1 MMRSSEMK
9 KVGIGWYSKN
19 EWFKLSTVAADADRL
34 EKSYEEW
41 LEAFKKGCDEL
52 LGAGIIAV
60 KVPVHVQD
68 LLDWCNRQGLA
79 LDSDARSQYIAEQLR
94 NLPEDGRRKEGK
106 ESVKEALFEAIE
118 NQIRDDNPK
127 ETRLTLERLVRE
139 GLPQNEAMRMIAFA
153 LVQELNGMLK
163 TGSPF
168 NQARYIK
175 ALKAL
180 RKHA

>member
-1 MMRSSEMK
+1 MKRSSEMK

-19 EWFKLSTVAADADRL
+19 EWFKLCTVAADADRL

-41 LEAFKKGCDEL
+41 LEVFHKGCAEL
-52 LGAGIIAV
+52 TRAGIIAV

-68 LLDWCNRQGLA
+68 LLDWCSRKGLA
-79 LDSDARSQYIAEQLR
+79 VNSEARSLYIAEQLR
-94 NLPEDGRRKEGK
+94 NQPEEKQHKESK

-127 ETRLTLERLVRE
+127 ETRLTLERLERE
-139 GLPQNEAMRMIAFA
+139 GLSNNDAMRMIAFA
-153 LVQELNGMLK
+153 LVQELNSMLK
-163 TGSPF
+163 TGKPF
-168 NQARYIK
+168 NQTNYIK

-180 RKHA
+180 RRKT